1 MPFHISLI
9 ACAHREGDMARIR
22 EELAARAIEIWAAPG
37 VVAVAPLVDAGKC
50 GVLTTWQDAE
60 SFRAWQQR
68 ISHSTLRAFLSRL
81 SHGAQFC
88 FDCAFQEAD
97 VAPPSQAPADPPRMA
112 VGAVVPWHRP
122 VGC

>member
-97 VAPPSQAPADPPRMA
+97 VAPPSQWSA
-112 VGAVVPWHRP
+112 VAGGGEGSVVVPLRRP
-122 VGC
+122 VG